1 MKNKSLASALLL
13 CIFFLYSF
21 KLDEKVKDWFLA
33 GSNPS
38 EYEIGIV
45 EDSDRKENVAYLK
58 STKSKVKK
66 GFGTIMQSFKSDIY
80 NGKKVKLSGF
90 IKTIDVDN
98 WVGMW
103 MRVDGDTKRAVSF
116 DNMQDRPIEGTT
128 AWKQYDI
135 ILDVPKESAY
145 ISYGV
150 LLSGPGEV
158 YLDDLTFTVV
168 EEDEKST
175 GRIQLTAP
183 SNSDFDK

>member
-1 MKNKSLASALLL
+1 
-13 CIFFLYSF
+13 
-21 KLDEKVKDWFLA
+21 
-33 GSNPS
+33 
-38 EYEIGIV
+38 
-45 EDSDRKENVAYLK
+45 
-58 STKSKVKK
+58 
-66 GFGTIMQSFKSDIY
+66 
-80 NGKKVKLSGF
+80 
-90 IKTIDVDN
+90 
-98 WVGMW
+98 